1 MGGSESDHRGEKR
14 IEYHFIVRIR
24 LVKPSG
30 AAAWDVST
38 IRNISKTGLL
48 FYSSNY
54 YDHNADVEAR
64 IKNPIIPEEII
75 CLCKVVRCE
84 LLKNMKDIYSVA
96 VEITEMA
103 PESREAY
110 DKTIK
115 LFMDRTEHPK

>member
-1 MGGSESDHRGEKR
+1 VGSGEGDHRGEKR
-14 IEYHFIVRIR
+14 IEYHFTVRIR
-24 LVKPSG
+24 PVRLSG

-38 IRNISKTGLL
+38 IRNISKTGVL

-54 YDHNADVEAR
+54 YDYNADVEVR

-84 LLKNMKDIYSVA
+84 LLKDMKNIYRVA
-96 VEITEMA
+96 VEITAMG
-103 PESREAY
+103 PEDREAY

-115 LFMDRTEHPK
+115 LFLDRSERIA